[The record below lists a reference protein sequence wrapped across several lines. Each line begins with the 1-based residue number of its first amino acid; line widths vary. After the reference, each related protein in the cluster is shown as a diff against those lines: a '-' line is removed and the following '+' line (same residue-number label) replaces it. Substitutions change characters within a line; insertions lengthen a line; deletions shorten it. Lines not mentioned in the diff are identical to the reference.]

1 LFGKRGAFLNGHV
14 LQFKRHGRATKIHQ
28 SGAKSVNRRVFHN
41 GRGTLPL
48 HATPPFPT
56 ASRVDF
62 TFGHKVAGGVKKKQE
77 FAAVWAEKKLEE
89 KTEKYAGNLAKVC
102 KLFKRALHG
111 LSMFETCD
119 LAFGMRL
126 AGC

>member
-28 SGAKSVNRRVFHN
+28 SGAKSVNRRVFRN

-62 TFGHKVAGGVKKKQE
+62 TFGHKVAGGVKKKPGICSSLG
-77 FAAVWAEKKLEE
+77 KK
-89 KTEKYAGNLAKVC
+89 KNGGKDGKVRWE
-102 KLFKRALHG
+102 LGESL
-111 LSMFETCD
+111 
-119 LAFGMRL
+119 
-126 AGC
+126 